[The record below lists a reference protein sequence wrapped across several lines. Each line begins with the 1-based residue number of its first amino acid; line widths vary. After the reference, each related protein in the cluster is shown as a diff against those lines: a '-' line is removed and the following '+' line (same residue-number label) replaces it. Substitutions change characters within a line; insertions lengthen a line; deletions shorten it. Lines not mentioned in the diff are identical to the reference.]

1 MNFFSWP
8 KFDESCWNYYVIPDP
23 VH

>member
-8 KFDESCWNYYVIPDP
+8 KFDVGCWN
-23 VH
+23 